1 MNTEFKPYDVL
12 GVKPGISTQELKA
25 VYRDLAKVWHP
36 DRFGHDPRLQQKAQ
50 EKLKE
55 INEAYEQIVSGAASK
70 PKVEQKNYERSS
82 NGYEYQAKSSSEYQT
97 KSSYEYQAY
106 PVRSKAT
113 VQTFR
118 WTWLVVPLVLFFLVF
133 YVTRNSIL
141 RQPQTQVVQAS
152 QQLDQ
157 TTSDQSNRVAEN
169 SANKKTV
176 TKTST
181 ESQIEPQTNPV
192 STEAVSSPARAL
204 ATVTVLVD
212 GSTGL
217 LARPECPTKS
227 RMTYP
232 AGSEPHE
239 YCNAHRP
246 VIADSSESKV
256 KSLAKKVITP
266 GKWIGSGNDNKT
278 GSEGRQKD

>member
-1 MNTEFKPYDVL
+1 VNTEFKPYDVL

-55 INEAYEQIVSGAASK
+55 INEAYEQIISGAASK
-70 PKVEQKNYERSS
+70 PKVEQRNYERSS
-82 NGYEYQAKSSSEYQT
+82 SGYEYQAKVA
-97 KSSYEYQAY
+97 YEYQAQ
-106 PVRSKAT
+106 PAKSKANG
-113 VQTFR
+113 QPIR

-133 YVTRNSIL
+133 YITRNSLL
-141 RQPQTQVVQAS
+141 RQPAPQVVRAS
-152 QQLDQ
+152 PQLDQ
-157 TTSDQSNRVAEN
+157 ATSDQPDRVAEN

-176 TKTST
+176 TKTNP
-181 ESQIEPQTNPV
+181 ESQVEPQANQV
-192 STEAVSSPARAL
+192 STEAVTSPVRAV
-204 ATVTVLVD
+204 ATVTVLID

-246 VIADSSESKV
+246 VEAASSESKV
-256 KSLAKKVITP
+256 KSLAKKVISP
-266 GKWIGSGNDNKT
+266 GKWAGSGGDKDKT
-278 GSEGRQKD
+278 GSEGRQND